1 MSLPTDLKSHCCLW
15 VSRIGTC
22 PICLEAKMPHW
33 CSDPLKKALWPFKIS
48 WVSKDKVIVDKLCH
62 LQSLILECFPVM
74 GQRNSRP
81 VRGL

>member
-1 MSLPTDLKSHCCLW
+1 
-15 VSRIGTC
+15 
-22 PICLEAKMPHW
+22 MPHW

-48 WVSKDKVIVDKLCH
+48 WVSKDKVLVDKLCH

-81 VRGL
+81 VRGFFYDAPGSLDSEQFKL